1 MRKLKRGTILMD
13 LGPSEKGCTV
23 EGEDTLGGPDEN
35 SGLGRSTK
43 QTFNSSPGQLVNG
56 WIIQSFQQLHCSL
69 TISPEEVPKLGK
81 QRKLQ
86 VPFVSFYAW
95 IGKGIE
101 TSSRK

>member
-43 QTFNSSPGQLVNG
+43 QTFNSSPG
-56 WIIQSFQQLHCSL
+56 
-69 TISPEEVPKLGK
+69 
-81 QRKLQ
+81 
-86 VPFVSFYAW
+86 
-95 IGKGIE
+95 
-101 TSSRK
+101 